1 MEAREAAGLDRKRQ
15 QFSMQRDFGEAQLAH
30 RPGAHARRRGEPLT
44 SVPLARARSGPVQ
57 GVRWRE
63 VHPRRGRRRH
73 RSEPKDRKIV
83 VAVNGSHRP
92 TPPFAMRQE
101 MPATPAHKPDP
112 SFDLEAEQVVLGEFL
127 VDEDTGPTSARP
139 SS

>member
-1 MEAREAAGLDRKRQ
+1 
-15 QFSMQRDFGEAQLAH
+15 
-30 RPGAHARRRGEPLT
+30 
-44 SVPLARARSGPVQ
+44 
-57 GVRWRE
+57 
-63 VHPRRGRRRH
+63 
-73 RSEPKDRKIV
+73 
-83 VAVNGSHRP
+83 
-92 TPPFAMRQE
+92 MRQE